1 MVDITLIELHVEDGS
16 FNANFP
22 FSGVDPAESEGERG
36 SDGSDTDEEGSAE
49 SDSSSLGKARAIIGV
64 FLFMVVAVAIVKYV
78 TGDDG
83 DSAVDIDSPVKH
95 EAPAG
100 LSADE

>member
-1 MVDITLIELHVEDGS
+1 MVDITFIELHVEDGT

-22 FSGVDPAESEGERG
+22 FSGVEPAENEVEELVDGLETDGENN
-36 SDGSDTDEEGSAE
+36 SE
-49 SDSSSLGKARAIIGV
+49 SDSSSLGKSSAILGV
-64 FLFMVVAVAIVKYV
+64 FLFMVVAVAIIKYV
-78 TGDDG
+78 TGDDSDG
-83 DSAVDIDSPVKH
+83 AVDIDSPVKH